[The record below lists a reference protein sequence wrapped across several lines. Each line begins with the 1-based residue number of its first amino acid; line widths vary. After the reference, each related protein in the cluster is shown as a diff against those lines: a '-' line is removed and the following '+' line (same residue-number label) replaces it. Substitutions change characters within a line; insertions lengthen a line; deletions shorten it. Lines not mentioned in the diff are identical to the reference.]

1 MSVNLIILLLISPLV
16 GFLINGLFGRWLRNT
31 EKLSGWIA
39 CLAVLVSLICS
50 VIVFTHVKGGAELN
64 QTLYQWIAAESHEY
78 SKTELGS
85 GESATPLFE
94 WITGN
99 FAFNIGFHV
108 DSLTA
113 VMLLIIT
120 GIGFLIHV
128 YSIGYMHG
136 DPGYTRYFAYLN
148 LFVFAMLILV
158 LADNYLMM
166 FVGWEGVGLC
176 SYLLIGFWYEKKSAT
191 DAGKKAFIVNRI
203 GDFGFLL
210 GMFTLF
216 AAFGTLDFIPIF
228 EQAEFFERAESTG
241 SNLVFGAST
250 LAVATLL
257 LFVGAV
263 GKSAQIPLYVWLP
276 DAMEGPT
283 PVSALIHAAT
293 MVTAGVYMVA
303 RSSVLF
309 DLAGTGDV
317 VAWIGV
323 LTAAFAAIMALAA
336 NDIKRVLAYSTVSQL
351 GYMFV
356 GVGIGAYASGI
367 FHLMT
372 HAFFK
377 GLMFLT
383 AGSVMHAMS
392 NELDMRRMG
401 GLRSKLPITHITFLV
416 GALAISGFPLLSG
429 FWSKDEILHS
439 AWEKGHPIIYV
450 IGLVTAFLTAFYM
463 FRLIFGTFY
472 GKSRVDS
479 QVHPHESP
487 PIMWVPLAILA
498 IPSALIGLA
507 LLSWKGHDSAFHHF
521 IGGVFSHHG
530 EKAAH
535 HADNVLLFMA
545 ISSIVGIAGIAL
557 AWVKYRDWTPLAQPQ
572 SAIHKLAAEKFYVD
586 EIYNAV
592 FVQPIKKVSQF
603 VLWRGLDV
611 SIIDGTVNGVAF
623 VVRTV
628 GGSLRRFQTGVV
640 QSYIVS
646 MVIGIII
653 FLAYYLFI
661 R

>member
-1 MSVNLIILLLISPLV
+1 MSVNLIILLLISPLI
-16 GFLINGLFGRWLRNT
+16 GFLINGLFGKWLRNS
-31 EKLSGWIA
+31 ERLSGWIA

-50 VIVFTHVKGGAELN
+50 AIVFTHVKGGAKLIN
-64 QTLYQWIAAESHEY
+64 QTLYEWIA
-78 SKTELGS
+78 
-85 GESATPLFE
+85 GES
-94 WITGN
+94 
-99 FAFNIGFHV
+99 FAFTIGFHV

-113 VMLLIIT
+113 VMLLVIT

-136 DPGYTRYFAYLN
+136 DTGYTRYFAYLN

-216 AAFGTLDFIPIF
+216 AAFGSLDFVPIF
-228 EQAEFFERAESTG
+228 EHAESG
-241 SNLVFGAST
+241 GFNQVFGAST

-309 DLAGTGDV
+309 ELAGTGDV

-323 LTAAFAAIMALAA
+323 LTAVFAAIMALAA

-392 NELDMRRMG
+392 NELDMRKMG
-401 GLRSKLPITHITFLV
+401 GLRSKLPITHVTFLV

-439 AWEKGHPIIYV
+439 AWEKGHHIIYV

-487 PIMWVPLAILA
+487 PIMWAPLAILA
-498 IPSALIGLA
+498 IPSAFIGLA
-507 LLSWKGHDSAFHHF
+507 ILSWKGHGSAFHHF
-521 IGGVFSHHG
+521 IGGVFSYHG
-530 EKAAH
+530 EKASH
-535 HADNVLLFMA
+535 HAADNVLLFMA

-557 AWVKYRDWTPLAQPQ
+557 AWVKYRDWTPLAQPR

-592 FVQPIKKVSQF
+592 FVQPIKNISQF
-603 VLWRGLDV
+603 VLWRGMDV
-611 SIIDGTVNGVAF
+611 SIIDGFVNGVAF

-640 QSYIVS
+640 QSYILS

-661 R
+661 Q

>member
-1 MSVNLIILLLISPLV
+1 MSVNLIILLLISPLA
-16 GFLINGLFGRWLRNT
+16 GFLINGLFGKWLGSA

-39 CLAVLVSLICS
+39 CFAILISLICS
-50 VIVFTHVKGGAELN
+50 VVAFIHIQDGAEINL
-64 QTLYQWIAAESHEY
+64 TLYEWIAG
-78 SKTELGS
+78 GS
-85 GESATPLFE
+85 
-94 WITGN
+94 
-99 FAFNIGFHV
+99 FAFNIGIHV

-136 DPGYTRYFAYLN
+136 DVGYTRYFAYLN

-228 EQAEFFERAESTG
+228 EGAESG
-241 SNLVFGAST
+241 GFNHVFGAST

-309 DLAGTGDV
+309 DLAGTGDA
-317 VAWIGV
+317 VAWVGV
-323 LTAAFAAIMALAA
+323 LTAVFAAVMALAA

-392 NELDMRRMG
+392 NELDMRKMG
-401 GLRSKLPITHITFLV
+401 GLRSKLPITHVTFLV

-439 AWEKGHPIIYV
+439 AWEKGYPVIYV
-450 IGLVTAFLTAFYM
+450 IGLITAFLTAFYM
-463 FRLIFGTFY
+463 FRLIFATFY

-479 QVHPHESP
+479 DVHPHESP
-487 PIMWVPLAILA
+487 AIMWAPLAILA

-521 IGGVFSHHG
+521 IGGAFVHHG
-530 EKAAH
+530 DKAAY

-557 AWVKYRDWTPLAQPQ
+557 AWVKYRDWTPLAQPR
-572 SAIHKLAAEKFYVD
+572 SGIHKLATEKFYVD
-586 EIYNAV
+586 EMYNTV
-592 FVQPIKKVSQF
+592 FVRPIKYVSQF
-603 VLWRGLDV
+603 LLWRGVDV

-646 MVIGIII
+646 MVIGVII

>member
-1 MSVNLIILLLISPLV
+1 MSILIILLLISPLI
-16 GFLINGLFGRWLRNT
+16 GFLINGLFGKWLRNA

-64 QTLYQWIAAESHEY
+64 QTLYEWIA
-78 SKTELGS
+78 
-85 GESATPLFE
+85 GES
-94 WITGN
+94 
-99 FAFNIGFHV
+99 FAFTIGFHV
-108 DSLTA
+108 DSLTV
-113 VMLLIIT
+113 VMLLVIT

-136 DPGYTRYFAYLN
+136 DTGYTRYFAYLN

-216 AAFGTLDFIPIF
+216 AAFGSLDFVPIF
-228 EQAEFFERAESTG
+228 EHAESG
-241 SNLVFGAST
+241 GFNQVFGAST

-309 DLAGTGDV
+309 ELAGTGDV
-317 VAWIGV
+317 VAWVGV
-323 LTAAFAAIMALAA
+323 LTAIFAAIMALAA

-392 NELDMRRMG
+392 NELDMRKMG
-401 GLRSKLPITHITFLV
+401 GLRSKLPITHVTFLV

-487 PIMWVPLAILA
+487 PVMWVPLAILA
-498 IPSALIGLA
+498 IPSAFIGLA
-507 LLSWKGHDSAFHHF
+507 ILSWKGHGSAFHHF

-535 HADNVLLFMA
+535 HADNVPLFMV

-557 AWVKYRDWTPLAQPQ
+557 AWVKYRDWTPLAQPR
-572 SAIHKLAAEKFYVD
+572 SAIHKLAADKFYVD

-592 FVQPIKKVSQF
+592 FVQPIKNISQF
-603 VLWRGLDV
+603 VLWRGMDV
-611 SIIDGTVNGVAF
+611 SIIDGSVNGVAF

-640 QSYIVS
+640 QSYILS

-661 R
+661 Q

>member
-1 MSVNLIILLLISPLV
+1 MSVNLIILLLISPLI
-16 GFLINGLFGRWLRNT
+16 GFLVNGLFGKWLRNA

-39 CLAVLVSLICS
+39 CLAVLISLICS
-50 VIVFTHVKGGAELN
+50 VIVFIHVKDGAELN
-64 QTLYQWIAAESHEY
+64 QTLYEWIAAESHEY
-78 SKTELGS
+78 SKTELRS

-128 YSIGYMHG
+128 YSIGYMHE

-228 EQAEFFERAESTG
+228 EHAESG
-241 SNLVFGAST
+241 AFNHVFGAST
-250 LAVATLL
+250 FAVATLL

-323 LTAAFAAIMALAA
+323 LTAVFAAIMALAA

-356 GVGIGAYASGI
+356 GVGIGAYASGV

-383 AGSVMHAMS
+383 AGSVMHALS
-392 NELDMRRMG
+392 NELDMRKMG
-401 GLRSKLPITHITFLV
+401 GLRSKIPITHVTFLV

-439 AWEKGHPIIYV
+439 AWEKGHPFIYV

-479 QVHPHESP
+479 DVHPHESP
-487 PIMWVPLAILA
+487 PVMLVPLAILA
-498 IPSALIGLA
+498 IPSALIGLV

-521 IGGVFSHHG
+521 IGGVFAQHG

-557 AWVKYRDWTPLAQPQ
+557 AGVKYRDWTPLTQPR

-592 FVQPIKKVSQF
+592 FVQPIKNASQF
-603 VLWRGLDV
+603 VLWRGVDV
-611 SIIDGTVNGVAF
+611 SIIDGIVNGVAF

>member
-1 MSVNLIILLLISPLV
+1 MSINLIILLLISPLI
-16 GFLINGLFGRWLRNT
+16 GFLINGLFGKWLRNA

-50 VIVFTHVKGGAELN
+50 AIVFTHVKGGAELN
-64 QTLYQWIAAESHEY
+64 QTLYEWIA
-78 SKTELGS
+78 
-85 GESATPLFE
+85 GES
-94 WITGN
+94 
-99 FAFNIGFHV
+99 FAFTIGFHV
-108 DSLTA
+108 DSLTV

-136 DPGYTRYFAYLN
+136 DTGYTRYFAYLN

-216 AAFGTLDFIPIF
+216 AAFGSLDFVPIF
-228 EQAEFFERAESTG
+228 EHAESG
-241 SNLVFGAST
+241 GFNQVFGAST

-309 DLAGTGDV
+309 ELAGTGDV
-317 VAWIGV
+317 VAWVGV
-323 LTAAFAAIMALAA
+323 LTAIFAAIMALAA

-392 NELDMRRMG
+392 NELDMRKMG
-401 GLRSKLPITHITFLV
+401 GLRSKLPITHVTFLV

-487 PIMWVPLAILA
+487 PVMWVPLAILA
-498 IPSALIGLA
+498 IPSAFIGLA
-507 LLSWKGHDSAFHHF
+507 ILSWKGHGSAFHHF

-530 EKAAH
+530 EKAAR
-535 HADNVLLFMA
+535 HADNVPLFMV

-557 AWVKYRDWTPLAQPQ
+557 AWVKYRDWTPLTQPR
-572 SAIHKLAAEKFYVD
+572 SAIHKLAADKFYVD

-592 FVQPIKKVSQF
+592 FVQTIKNISQF
-603 VLWRGLDV
+603 VLWRGMDV
-611 SIIDGTVNGVAF
+611 SIIDGFVNGVAF

-640 QSYIVS
+640 QSYILS

-661 R
+661 Q